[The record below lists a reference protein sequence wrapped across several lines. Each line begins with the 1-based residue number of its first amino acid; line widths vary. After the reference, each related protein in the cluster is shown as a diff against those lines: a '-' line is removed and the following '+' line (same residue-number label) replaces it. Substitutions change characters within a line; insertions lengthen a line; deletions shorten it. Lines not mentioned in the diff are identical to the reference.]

1 VTVTV
6 RTWPVMVSRDV
17 TGVGVHV
24 EDVDEVVEDRR
35 VVVVEAVL
43 DEDVEVVASRV
54 DVVLKA
60 EEVTVACQIYS
71 QNTAQKEAKDQQAI

>member
-1 VTVTV
+1 VTV

-60 EEVTVACQIYS
+60 EEVTVA
-71 QNTAQKEAKDQQAI
+71 

>member
-1 VTVTV
+1 MTVTV

-35 VVVVEAVL
+35 VVVVEAVFC
-43 DEDVEVVASRV
+43 A
-54 DVVLKA
+54 
-60 EEVTVACQIYS
+60 
-71 QNTAQKEAKDQQAI
+71 